1 MDVGKTP
8 FFQLLKERLSYLS
21 DRQGVLA
28 ENVANAN
35 TPGYKPRDVS
45 AKRFEAHVAAL
56 LPASGGSRPI
66 SMQATSGGHIGGGV
80 RQGFT
85 TSGNALKPSAVVD
98 SETTLDGNAVVLE
111 EQMIK
116 VADTRMQYDTAI
128 VLYQKGLALMRMANR
143 SPSQ

>member
-1 MDVGKTP
+1 MDIGKTA
-8 FFQLLKERLSYLS
+8 FFELLRERLGYLS

-28 ENVANAN
+28 QNVANAN

-45 AKRFEAHVAAL
+45 AKSFAAHVAGL
-56 LPASGGSRPI
+56 MPSKSGVRPV
-66 SMQATSGGHIGGGV
+66 SMTATNDGHIGGAV
-80 RQGFT
+80 RSNSSA
-85 TSGNALKPSAVVD
+85 SGGRIKPSQVLD
-98 SETTLDGNAVVLE
+98 SETTLDGNSVVLE

-128 VLYQKGLALMRMANR
+128 VLYQKGLALLRMANR